1 MRHRLLAGA
10 PETLFTQ
17 TRSSQSGRPDTSPGG
32 APHSR
37 RAAGRTQQ
45 RRGRMHERH
54 LDTGMRAG
62 HATRP
67 VPRKARTPDN
77 ARREGF
83 FGRDERQRV
92 RGALVE
98 GEQHRRAVQEREDAW
113 VHVMGSGQATRSG
126 VQPNVRKNV
135 RNHDCVTGETSF
147 KAIRPRTVAAN

>member
-1 MRHRLLAGA
+1 
-10 PETLFTQ
+10 
-17 TRSSQSGRPDTSPGG
+17 
-32 APHSR
+32 
-37 RAAGRTQQ
+37 
-45 RRGRMHERH
+45 MHERH